1 MEDLKRCKVN
11 WDVEGKSSK
20 VKQEHRFLE
29 LLLNECGAHDLIEKC
44 RNVNI
49 LLLYRCEKLIN
60 DLSNN
65 KRASQLLKRHKINVE
80 RHLQRLYRIR
90 NEIIHSGDTHYN
102 PNIFIK
108 HLREYVE
115 SLATV
120 VLYRMRNN
128 SIENLEE
135 ALSMIKDNVQIT
147 TEVLSKMG
155 SNSSIDQNEYIRVL
169 LDGVV

>member
-29 LLLNECGAHDLIEKC
+29 LLLNEGDAQDLIEKC

-49 LLLYRCEKLIN
+49 LLFYRCEKLIN